1 MNDIHAIP
9 ATELRKGM
17 QTYRR
22 NSRSGRLHR
31 DVKIGDPFTHSGSIQ
46 HLAFTTVGPDG
57 KRNGT
62 VVYAPCASVLIGGGN
77 RKGRKS

>member
-1 MNDIHAIP
+1 MRDIITIP

-22 NSRSGRLHR
+22 NPRNGRLHR
-31 DVKIGDPFTHSGSIQ
+31 DVRIGDPFTHSGSIQ

-62 VVYAPCASVLIGGGN
+62 VVYAPCAPVLIGTGN
-77 RKGRKS
+77 KKGSKR